1 METGFQFSNVT
12 SAGTTKFIDSRSG
25 VLHAVTANSSATGTL
40 VLYDTTSGTPGTADT
55 KIATIGGGALS
66 PNTFEYH
73 SRVKNGLVGVAT
85 GTPELT
91 VTFQ

>member
-1 METGFQFSNVT
+1 MEKGFQFSNVT
-12 SAGTTKFIDSRSG
+12 AVGTTKFIDSRFG
-25 VLHAVTANSSATGTL
+25 VLNCVTANSSATGTL

-66 PNTFEYH
+66 PQTFRYNL
-73 SRVKNGLVGVAT
+73 RVKNGLVGVSS